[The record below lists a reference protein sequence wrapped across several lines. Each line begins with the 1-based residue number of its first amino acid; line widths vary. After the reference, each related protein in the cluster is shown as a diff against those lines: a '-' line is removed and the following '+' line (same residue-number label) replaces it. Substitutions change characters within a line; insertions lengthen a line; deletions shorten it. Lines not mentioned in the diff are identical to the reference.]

1 MFSRCPSVCV
11 CVRTFRVNWRQV
23 MTKFTYKLA
32 TYLSTG
38 NVAGLQNAFSVFLGG
53 GVSIG
58 LVELKLRLG
67 LRLVLGHMCSRLIGK
82 VSV

>member
-1 MFSRCPSVCV
+1 
-11 CVRTFRVNWRQV
+11 

-53 GVSIG
+53 VSIG

-67 LRLVLGHMCSRLIGK
+67 LRLVLGHVCSRLIGK